1 MDLERPP
8 RLAPRERTFAQV
20 FPWRSVRKAV
30 MLLVLIIGIVVIKL
44 RMGAFL
50 QQAGRLWSPLT
61 ETPASSRR
69 PPAPSGAVSPGP
81 VQTTVHLGPAL
92 APQPAA
98 PPTAH

>member
-20 FPWRSVRKAV
+20 FPWRSVRKAL

-50 QQAGRLWSPLT
+50 QHAGRLWSPLT
-61 ETPASSRR
+61 ETPAASRL
-69 PPAPSGAVSPGP
+69 PPAPSGAVPP
-81 VQTTVHLGPAL
+81 TTVHLGPTL
-92 APQPAA
+92 APQPA
-98 PPTAH
+98 PPSAH